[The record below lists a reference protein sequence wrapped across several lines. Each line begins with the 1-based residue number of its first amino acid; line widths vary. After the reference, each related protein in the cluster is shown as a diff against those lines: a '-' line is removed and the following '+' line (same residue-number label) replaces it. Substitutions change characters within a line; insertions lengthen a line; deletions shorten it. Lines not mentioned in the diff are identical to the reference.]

1 MRKSKSPMTQLLEK
15 VWQSSSKNK
24 YVRGFATAIILFI
37 VGYEALM
44 VNINELDS
52 LHHGLIFPA
61 ALAVRYGLFPN
72 LDAFAQYGPLNPI
85 LQGNWLK
92 ITGVRVFDMQLFTL
106 TIAILLALLI
116 FFVCRKYIGNFT
128 SGLIAL
134 GWFMT
139 GPQGLPWA
147 SLPANLIIL
156 TAAFILVRNIRPQG
170 ESKNLASM
178 DLIAGL
184 LIAIGIFARIQTGLV
199 FILVVLVL
207 LNIDRKRAIRFAIGW
222 VIGLISFI
230 SYLQANK
237 AFIPFIDEC
246 IVWASKTLGLAEVQ
260 PISISYLFELS
271 WFIWTALLLVI
282 IITFLTFMDLRGEF
296 SKLSKSLVVGVLT
309 FLALLLGVVSNFNI
323 TNLHLTFK
331 PLLLNPEYF
340 AITASRK
347 ILFTLD
353 FAPLLIFVS
362 LGLFLIISRYR
373 MKKKLKDS
381 SKIALAFGFAC
392 LSQTFPIS
400 DSYHMWFL
408 SPILISCIAI
418 LRAEF
423 PALSWQNNLNIIL
436 IVLMAG
442 LQLQTV
448 IDLNK
453 NRYSFKNHTLS
464 GMKSSLATAPDLDE
478 TMNQLDRVI
487 QPGVTR
493 FICPDG
499 IYSVSNGAYNSVDS
513 NFVNWSSGAGTN
525 SKAYRYIFLCRTT
538 TKVVEEYAQKHWS
551 PVLQVPFGSSGESFN
566 VLLKKSD

>member
-1 MRKSKSPMTQLLEK
+1 MTQLLEK

-92 ITGVRVFDMQLFTL
+92 ITGERVFDMQLFTL

-237 AFIPFIDEC
+237 AFVPFIDEC

>member
-1 MRKSKSPMTQLLEK
+1 MTELLEK
-15 VWQSSSKNK
+15 VWRRSNKNK
-24 YVRGFATAIILFI
+24 YVRGFVVALILLV
-37 VGYEALM
+37 VGYEELM

-61 ALAVRYGLFPN
+61 ALAVRHGLFPN

-92 ITGVRVFDMQLFTL
+92 IIGARVFDMQLFTWM
-106 TIAILLALLI
+106 IAILLALLI
-116 FFVCRKYIGNFT
+116 YCFCKHYIGNFT

-156 TAAFILVRNIRPQG
+156 TSAYILVRNTRVKLQTKM
-170 ESKNLASM
+170 SASM
-178 DLIAGL
+178 DFIAGFL
-184 LIAIGIFARIQTGLV
+184 LAVGVFARIQTALVSILV
-199 FILVVLVL
+199 FLVL
-207 LNIDRKRAIRFAIGW
+207 LSIDRRRALRFLLGGI
-222 VIGLISFI
+222 IGLLSFVT
-230 SYLQANK
+230 YLQLNN

-260 PISISYLFELS
+260 PISTSYLFELS
-271 WFIWTALLLVI
+271 WFVLIPLVFISVISLLTLADRQNKTPYI
-282 IITFLTFMDLRGEF
+282 
-296 SKLSKSLVVGVLT
+296 SKKLVVGILICI
-309 FLALLLGVVSNFNI
+309 AIILGISSNLST

-340 AITASRK
+340 FITASRK

-353 FAPLLIFVS
+353 FAPLLIF
-362 LGLFLIISRYR
+362 LALAFYLIITRYR
-373 MKKKLKDS
+373 TKRELLPSTKL
-381 SKIALAFGFAC
+381 AFAFGFAC

-408 SPILISCIAI
+408 SPILITCISI

-423 PALSWQNNLNIIL
+423 PILRWQGNLNVFL
-436 IVLMAG
+436 VVLMAG
-442 LQLQTV
+442 LQVQTA

-453 NRYSFKNHTLS
+453 ERYSFKNYTLS

-478 TMNQLDRVI
+478 TMNQLDRII
-487 QPGVTR
+487 QPGSTR
-493 FICPDG
+493 FNCPQG
-499 IYSVSNGAYNSVDS
+499 IYSVSNGQYNSIDS

-525 SKAYRYIFLCRTT
+525 VKAYKYIFVC
-538 TKVVEEYAQKHWS
+538 YATSEILEKYERRNWI
-551 PVLQVPFGSSGESFN
+551 PVLSVPFGNTGESFN
-566 VLLKKSD
+566 VLLRKSI

>member
-1 MRKSKSPMTQLLEK
+1 MTQLLEK
-15 VWQSSSKNK
+15 VWQSSRKNK

-282 IITFLTFMDLRGEF
+282 IITFLTFIDLRGEF